1 MTSAKA
7 GPAKSRAKP
16 RVLSLPDEGVEY
28 SPKMLNM
35 WANRYIAIAKAS
47 GNPEAKAW
55 AAKYVPASQ
64 LKTLKKLIE
73 EKLKVRKP
81 NDESPA

>member
-7 GPAKSRAKP
+7 GPARRPTTRKS
-16 RVLSLPDEGVEY
+16 SFSDEGVEY

-55 AAKYVPASQ
+55 AKKYVPQSQ
-64 LKTLKKLIE
+64 LGALKKLIE
-73 EKLKVRKP
+73 QKLKVRKP
-81 NDESPA
+81 DDTSPA

>member
-1 MTSAKA
+1 MVSGKA
-7 GPAKSRAKP
+7 GPAKSRVKNAP
-16 RVLSLPDEGVEY
+16 LLSPDEGVEY

-55 AAKYVPASQ
+55 ATKYVPASQ
-64 LKTLKKLIE
+64 IKTLKKLIE
-73 EKLKVRKP
+73 DKLKVRKP
-81 NDESPA
+81 DDTGPA